1 MRHLVYGAAR
11 AVFSQQAAV
20 FYVDVAVA
28 QLFCVAGAGAPEF
41 AEEVEDLLDEA
52 GGLCLRFI
60 VVGQQVVEVFVAAAA
75 GRGTAVQRL
84 GLEHAL
90 AQAVVGV
97 LGGGGV
103 FALAGAG
110 ALLYVA
116 TAKTRAKASR
126 GWSLLALPGL
136 EQNWPLALDR
146 KALAAINLGVFN
158 SCWVQAHYCVLWL
171 LHPAAPGFPSFKIP
185 ARVELLD
192 RSHAPAHAAP

>member
-1 MRHLVYGAAR
+1 MNLVYGAAR

-28 QLFCVAGAGAPEF
+28 VAQLFCVAGARAPEF
-41 AEEVEDLLDEA
+41 AEEAEDLLNEA
-52 GGLCLRFI
+52 GWFCLRLF

-75 GRGTAVQRL
+75 GRGAAVQRL

-97 LGGGGV
+97 FGGGGV

-116 TAKTRAKASR
+116 PAKKRAKASR
-126 GWSLLALPGL
+126 G
-136 EQNWPLALDR
+136 
-146 KALAAINLGVFN
+146 
-158 SCWVQAHYCVLWL
+158 
-171 LHPAAPGFPSFKIP
+171 
-185 ARVELLD
+185 
-192 RSHAPAHAAP
+192 